1 MDNKVSFLF
10 YLYIVLIK
18 LSAQIVSVGNFNFP
32 TSRDLHQPLQF
43 AYATPDLALATKP
56 SAKSDLSAPVEQMA
70 YSGWLKETRTS
81 ALETNSSH
89 QVANNNSLQQ
99 LQLNRQ
105 VNT

>member
-1 MDNKVSFLF
+1 M
-10 YLYIVLIK
+10 
-18 LSAQIVSVGNFNFP
+18 Q
-32 TSRDLHQPLQF
+32 
-43 AYATPDLALATKP
+43 PDLALATKP
-56 SAKSDLSAPVEQMA
+56 SAKLDLSAPVEQMA
-70 YSGWLKETRTS
+70 YSGWLKEARIS